1 MLQRTSSLCGGNLL
15 QRGHDERQWRTEQ
28 PRPGWELLLSGPE
41 ISTLVHVIFG
51 FFIAGAA
58 LFQWRAVHPA
68 VTSEAGSAEVQ
79 ESIRTH
85 WAPVVRVGIVVLLV
99 TGLYQ
104 FMEVG
109 LDKATAQKEAGAAGA
124 SYHML
129 FGIKFLLAMGVFF
142 IASAMVGRS
151 EALAGIRKSASTWL
165 GLSTLFVIG
174 IIVISRMLAEIP
186 ASG

>member
-1 MLQRTSSLCGGNLL
+1 
-15 QRGHDERQWRTEQ
+15 
-28 PRPGWELLLSGPE
+28 LSGPE

-85 WAPVVRVGIVVLLV
+85 WAPVVRIGIVVLLV

-104 FMEVG
+104 FMAFG
-109 LDKATAQKEAGAAGA
+109 LDKAVAQKGTEAAGE
-124 SYHML
+124 YHML
-129 FGIKFLLAMGVFF
+129 FGIKVLLALGVFF

-151 EALAGIRKSASTWL
+151 EALAGMRKSASTWL
-165 GLSTLFVIG
+165 GLSTLLVIG